1 VIDRDTER
9 TRLIEAAD
17 RSPQLIVLRGRR
29 RVGKSYLVDQVLGDR
44 RGVFFQADE
53 QDEAGHL
60 EVFGREAGTL
70 LPGSPSLTFGSWD
83 DAFEFVG
90 AQATDVGP
98 LVLALDE
105 FQWLWDAQPAID
117 SILQRHWDR
126 WQRAEVPATVVLSG
140 SALSRME
147 QLLERGR
154 PLHGRADYRPLLLP
168 LDYRDAAEFAAPSAS
183 AEERLRRYAVI
194 GGTPQYEVWAGNGP
208 ISEVIT
214 RRILRKGESLYEE
227 PLHLLR
233 EEQTIRTPGTYFKLC
248 AAIANGAT
256 QYNEISTKAKIDN
269 ANLAKMLPRLDE
281 LGYVERRAPLER
293 RGFVERRS
301 SYRLRDPF
309 FRFWFRYVWPNRS
322 RLERGRVREVAA
334 KIEADFDTFM
344 GAAFEDVCRTWLGTY
359 ATGPE
364 AQDLTEIGAWW
375 HRSGNPEIDIVTLR
389 GRRLGPLGSCK
400 WDRNAPPQ
408 ALGELLR
415 DREMLAGP
423 DTEGELLVFARGFS
437 NDLIQRA
444 EREGARLVGIDELYG

>member
-1 VIDRDTER
+1 MVDRQRER
-9 TRLIEAAD
+9 ERLVEAAD
-17 RSPQLIVLRGRR
+17 RPPQLVVLRGRR
-29 RVGKSYLVDQVLGDR
+29 RVGKSYLVDRALGDR

-60 EVFGREAGTL
+60 ELFGREAGTL
-70 LPGSPSLTFGSWD
+70 LPGSPALTFATWD

-90 AQATDVGP
+90 AQAGETGP

-126 WQRAEVPATVVLSG
+126 WQRAGVPVTVVLSG

-147 QLLERGR
+147 QLLEHGL

-168 LDYRDAAEFAAPSAS
+168 LDYRQAAAFAPADAN

-194 GGTPQYEVWAGNGP
+194 GGTPQYEVWAGPEP
-208 ISEVIT
+208 IRAVIAE
-214 RRILRKGESLYEE
+214 RILRKGESLYEE

-233 EEQTIRTPGTYFKLC
+233 EEQSIRTPGTYFKLC
-248 AAIANGAT
+248 AAIAGGAT
-256 QYNEISTKAKIDN
+256 QYNAIATVARLDN
-269 ANLAKMLPRLDE
+269 PNLAKMLPRLEE

-293 RGFVERRS
+293 GGFAARRS

-322 RLERGRVREVAA
+322 RLERGRVEEVAA
-334 KIEADFDTFM
+334 RIEADFDTYM
-344 GAAFEDVCRTWLGTY
+344 GLAFEDACRAWLGSY

-364 AQDLTEIGAWW
+364 ADGITEIGSWW
-375 HRSGNPEIDIVTLR
+375 HRTGRPEIDVVTLR

-400 WDRNAPPQ
+400 WDRAASPQ
-408 ALGELLR
+408 ALGNLRR
-415 DREMLAGP
+415 DREALAGP
-423 DTEGELLVFARGFS
+423 DAEGELLVFARGFS
-437 NDLIQRA
+437 DDLAQRSA
-444 EREGARLVGIDELYG
+444 REGARLIAANELYD